1 MAQVPEPAKL
11 LIAGGGQLQDEL
23 LKLSAQLGLEQRV
36 HFLGFQ
42 GDLLRWMQAADGFV
56 LSSRCEGLPMGL
68 LEAAACA
75 LPAVATDGPGTP
87 EVLLDGVT
95 GWLTPAGNATALGEA
110 MTRMIRILPNER
122 RAIGEL
128 ARKLVIER
136 FSLEAVLDRWEAVYG
151 DLLERNP
158 KPARWGCVN

>member
-1 MAQVPEPAKL
+1 
-11 LIAGGGQLQDEL
+11 
-23 LKLSAQLGLEQRV
+23 
-36 HFLGFQ
+36 
-42 GDLLRWMQAADGFV
+42 
-56 LSSRCEGLPMGL
+56 MGL

-151 DLLERNP
+151 DLQISVIAVSQR
-158 KPARWGCVN
+158 